1 MSAAASS
8 LRRGSVAVVGAAE
21 SDLGQVAPNT
31 SPVDLM
37 AQATMRALDDCGL
50 KLSDIDGVFSAA
62 TQVRTAPMTLSEY
75 LRIKPKYFDG
85 TAIGGSSFMTH
96 VAHAQAAIEHGLCE
110 VALIVYGSTL
120 VLKALERFPLLI
132 TAGGALLGWIAGDV
146 LVTDPVLVGWIERE
160 ASYLHDWYIAPIAG
174 ALIVVVIGVSL
185 ARSIEARRRQKLDLV
200 S

>member
-85 TAIGGSSFMTH
+85 TAIGGSRS
-96 VAHAQAAIEHGLCE
+96 G
-110 VALIVYGSTL
+110 
-120 VLKALERFPLLI
+120 
-132 TAGGALLGWIAGDV
+132 TA
-146 LVTDPVLVGWIERE
+146 RE
-160 ASYLHDWYIAPIAG
+160 SSNTTRTAS
-174 ALIVVVIGVSL
+174 SC
-185 ARSIEARRRQKLDLV
+185 ARRRSSPAAPRGKRSIV
-200 S
+200 SVSSA